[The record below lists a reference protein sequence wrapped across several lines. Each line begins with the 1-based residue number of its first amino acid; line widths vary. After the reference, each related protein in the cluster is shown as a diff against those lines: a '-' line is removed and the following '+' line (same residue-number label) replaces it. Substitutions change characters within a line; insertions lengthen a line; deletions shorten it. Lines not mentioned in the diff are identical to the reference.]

1 MISPR
6 KSRIGRRKL
15 FSANG
20 GFVRTW
26 DTGDLLDQLP
36 RCNQGRQE
44 TRPAS
49 MLQLIPLRNTPV
61 RSCALGRRL
70 LRLSRPSLTWVQNAR
85 VRKEPWDL
93 RSGSQTEVFPLARHV
108 RSNLKSR
115 RCQAAPPFPKSA
127 NSRRRCELIH
137 IPDRPSCA
145 SFFFLRARSSGLL
158 REQMATYSSTEARRK
173 RFRGWRQRQV
183 SAVLTRDPTNCR
195 GRVRIQFE
203 CRVSVIFRP
212 PAGAARFPLSPTS
225 RHWSARVAMSVW
237 CHDPEVGNQYRKALN
252 YLLRGH
258 LLAPHDLQPVPICR
272 LLEYRRHSD
281 ARTPSPCPD
290 PWE

>member
-1 MISPR
+1 MQPR
-6 KSRIGRRKL
+6 
-15 FSANG
+15 A
-20 GFVRTW
+20 
-26 DTGDLLDQLP
+26 
-36 RCNQGRQE
+36 
-44 TRPAS
+44 TRDSPAS
-49 MLQLIPLRNTPV
+49 MLQLIPPRNTPI

-115 RCQAAPPFPKSA
+115 LCQAAPPFPKSA

-173 RFRGWRQRQV
+173 RSGIATTTSVRSSHEGSHKMQRPR
-183 SAVLTRDPTNCR
+183 ADT
-195 GRVRIQFE
+195 VR
-203 CRVSVIFRP
+203 
-212 PAGAARFPLSPTS
+212 
-225 RHWSARVAMSVW
+225 MS
-237 CHDPEVGNQYRKALN
+237 G
-252 YLLRGH
+252 
-258 LLAPHDLQPVPICR
+258 
-272 LLEYRRHSD
+272 
-281 ARTPSPCPD
+281 
-290 PWE
+290 